1 MYPKRTRHTQY
12 DEDMWRCG
20 DPQYFGGD
28 GPEPEVDLTE
38 DGRPLFW
45 RAPFPGSPFRDNSF
59 DGDGVSLPVCT
70 PSIDGAG
77 VLGRPDAIFFMF
89 VALAGGWLALD
100 QV

>member
-1 MYPKRTRHTQY
+1 MQY

-28 GPEPEVDLTE
+28 GPEEEVDLTA

-45 RAPFPGSPFRDNSF
+45 RAPFPGAPFRSNDF
-59 DGDGVSLPVCT
+59 DGDGAPLPVCT

-77 VLGRPDAIFFMF
+77 AVGQLNTVFLLAA
-89 VALAGGWLALD
+89 ALAAVQLAR
-100 QV
+100 Q